1 MMMIDMDV
9 FLKGMMIGLLIAVPL
24 GPIGILCIRRT
35 LVSGMGSG
43 LASGLGAAL
52 ADSLYGVIAA
62 FGLAAVAAFFNKY
75 TVILRLL
82 GGAFLFLLG
91 LKAIMHGGKGAEE
104 VTDVRHE
111 SRGLGGL
118 VSDFFSTFF
127 LTLSNPVT
135 IIVFMAIFAGMD
147 FVADLEADRALPFM
161 LVTGVFAGSFVWW
174 FILSFGI
181 GKLRHKLDGK
191 VMRLLNLV
199 SGAVLVGFALL
210 VVGGALLKGGG

>member
-1 MMMIDMDV
+1 MIMDMDV

-35 LVSGMGSG
+35 LVSGMASG

-62 FGLAAVAAFFNKY
+62 FGLAAVAAFMAKY
-75 TVILRLL
+75 TVALRLA

-91 LKAIMHGGKGAEE
+91 LKAIFRGGREE
-104 VTDVRHE
+104 EEIPAPLRETHD
-111 SRGLGGL
+111 LGDL
-118 VSDFFSTFF
+118 VGDFFSTLF

-147 FVADLEADRALPFM
+147 FVAEFEADHARPFM
-161 LVTGVFAGSFVWW
+161 LVAGVFSGSFLWW
-174 FILSFGI
+174 CVLSFGI
-181 GKLRHKLDGK
+181 GKLRHRLDK
-191 VMRLLNLV
+191 KIMRLLNLV

-210 VVGGALLKGGG
+210 VIGGTLLKGVG